1 MGETMTNF
9 DFWQR
14 MYVRRLGKMG
24 KNYLC
29 GNERKAQRY
38 KALIRRANKKKLF
51 MTFAELQAEHK
62 TQR

>member
-1 MGETMTNF
+1 MTNF
-9 DFWQR
+9 DFWLR
-14 MYVRRLGKMG
+14 MYVRRLEKMG

-38 KALIRRANKKKLF
+38 KALTRRANKKKLF